1 LASLDDIQASVIGIV
16 RDLRGLC
23 SAFVS
28 KQAYSSLFDW
38 LYPSYLPLFL
48 KALYVFYDRSDV
60 YNPLLKLFH
69 ELTSN
74 RQERLAFDST
84 KPSAYLLFRETS
96 NLLYIFQTKT
106 IVHVNTTIP
115 ETDGILFYKAKLKPI
130 ITCLRIIRA
139 CLIGRIT
146 IRKKKKSFLKNLIL
160 GNYVNFGVFH
170 LYSDPC
176 FDNCLQVF
184 LSILTS
190 VKQKDLLSYPK
201 LTLAYFTLIETL
213 SLVQI
218 DFLANLNTPL
228 FGYVLETISEGF
240 LSPEQTIQNS
250 CCIFLDTFLSYV
262 FRSVKKN
269 TAPASLMANV
279 NEYGNL
285 FRQILV
291 NLLNGII
298 FAECK

>member
-1 LASLDDIQASVIGIV
+1 MFNWYKTQLN
-16 RDLRGLC
+16 
-23 SAFVS
+23 
-28 KQAYSSLFDW
+28 
-38 LYPSYLPLFL
+38 LFL
-48 KALYVFYDRSDV
+48 SYRIFF
-60 YNPLLKLFH
+60 LL
-69 ELTSN
+69 
-74 RQERLAFDST
+74 
-84 KPSAYLLFRETS
+84 
-96 NLLYIFQTKT
+96 
-106 IVHVNTTIP
+106 
-115 ETDGILFYKAKLKPI
+115 
-130 ITCLRIIRA
+130 
-139 CLIGRIT
+139 
-146 IRKKKKSFLKNLIL
+146 L

-190 VKQKDLLSYPK
+190 IKQKHLLIYPK
-201 LTLAYFTLIETL
+201 LTLSYFTIIETL

-218 DFLANLNTPL
+218 DFLANLTTPL

-262 FRSVKKN
+262 FRLVKKN
-269 TAPASLMANV
+269 TAPTNVMANV

>member
-1 LASLDDIQASVIGIV
+1 MTISASKCPYEQM
-16 RDLRGLC
+16 
-23 SAFVS
+23 SARNCPTN
-28 KQAYSSLFDW
+28 KC
-38 LYPSYLPLFL
+38 PRP
-48 KALYVFYDRSDV
+48 KTKIIIKFY
-60 YNPLLKLFH
+60 F
-69 ELTSN
+69 
-74 RQERLAFDST
+74 F
-84 KPSAYLLFRETS
+84 
-96 NLLYIFQTKT
+96 
-106 IVHVNTTIP
+106 
-115 ETDGILFYKAKLKPI
+115 
-130 ITCLRIIRA
+130 
-139 CLIGRIT
+139 
-146 IRKKKKSFLKNLIL
+146 L

-190 VKQKDLLSYPK
+190 VKQKHLLIYPK
-201 LTLAYFTLIETL
+201 LTLSYFTLIETL

-269 TAPASLMANV
+269 TAPTSLMTNV